1 MVLQNQLG
9 VAQEY
14 PAAGEFR
21 FEGCI
26 LHTFSPVG
34 YDLIWTGLHPIE
46 WGGLSYSIGKG
57 SGPLCPRSD
66 MWFSPLVAF
75 SATKGP
81 VDGACCSSLLTHVHS
96 LMTIPL
102 ESRHQISCR
111 SFQRQQTEWM
121 R

>member
-46 WGGLSYSIGKG
+46 WGA
-57 SGPLCPRSD
+57 
-66 MWFSPLVAF
+66 SPA
-75 SATKGP
+75 P
-81 VDGACCSSLLTHVHS
+81 
-96 LMTIPL
+96 
-102 ESRHQISCR
+102 
-111 SFQRQQTEWM
+111 
-121 R
+121 